1 MGNQLSGIAPSQILS
16 VEHYFSDLS
25 DFEFDCSLG
34 STRFFKVARAKHKE
48 GLCVV
53 KVFAIQ
59 DPSLPL
65 KTYQD
70 QLIQIKNRLVG
81 APNVLPFN
89 YSILTEKASLLIRPF
104 IKDNL
109 YDRIS
114 TRPFLDIIEKK
125 WIVFQLLS
133 ALNQCHSVKVCHGDI
148 KTENVMVTGWNWVLL
163 TDIASF
169 KPAILPEDNPADFN
183 FFFDT
188 SRRRSCYIAPE
199 RFLDSRQADQMLSK
213 GLSSAGNG
221 LRQSNSGDPSLPDMD
236 LVRHQQGNLT
246 PEMDVFSAGCVIAE
260 LFNEGNRLF
269 DLSELLS
276 YRNGDFDPSTT
287 LSKIED
293 SSIKE
298 LVQQMISKDSKSRL
312 SASEFMNKYRG
323 VIFPEQFYTFLKNY
337 MRNFSML
344 PVLTADEKIARIKR
358 DIDQILKELLPT
370 NDADD
375 ISTPD
380 EDGCL
385 VIIVSLLT
393 SCIRNCKYCVS
404 KLTVLELLLKIA
416 RHVSDE
422 IILERLLPYMLFLV
436 NDPLPQV
443 RAQAL
448 KILSQCLQLV
458 RSLPRSDANIFPEY
472 VLPSLSWLT
481 QDQEVIVRIA
491 YAENIAS
498 LAETALKFLE
508 MAQLDYAN
516 QENSEDDDSPIQY
529 QGSYDTELQALHELI
544 QRKVVTLLSDPENIV
559 KQTLLEN
566 GITQLCV
573 FFGRQKANDVLLS
586 HMITFLNDKQ
596 DWQLR
601 GAFFDSIVGVAAY
614 VGWQSLVMLRP
625 LLEQGFSDTEEF
637 VVCKALNALTC
648 LAELGL
654 LQKPTLQELLSEI
667 VPFLCHPNMWIRY
680 GAVGFVAVVAKTLN
694 VADVHCNL
702 LPLLQPFLK
711 QPIVQVDKE
720 VILVSLLKEPIN
732 RSVYDFII
740 KSQHVVGLFDSL
752 QDRQLVRNLCR
763 PGQRPNYHITDEA
776 LVPVFRK
783 LHSQGITEEDEDKLL
798 FLRDII
804 LKLHRAKSSA
814 IEQRENNDEVT
825 KGDVNLKYFTTGKV
839 VTRRHAELV
848 KTNDG
853 KNDSNTSAKKA
864 GSKNRKSVVEQS
876 AMNSEWHHMFGGMES
891 ATIAMVTS
899 RRESVPANAH
909 RPKSPL
915 GKTYSLP
922 TTAGDTKHEGA
933 PSASTGNQ
941 SAAPPRSDSSSQSNK
956 PLTPGP
962 LDFVGQ
968 SPLQARYAKCKL
980 ELRNLVHHKRDQN
993 AADMKEKALLRSVL
1007 AEGNKPVQAR
1017 WQPKGFLVAH
1027 LHEHRA
1033 AVNRVQV
1040 SPDDSHFAT
1049 ASDDGSVKLWDLQKL
1064 DGRSL
1069 INRSRQTHSRPG
1081 CKMKAL
1087 VFCQGSSSIAFASD
1101 EGRIDVIRIEQSSQ
1115 QPSSRTPLFMKKVD
1129 PKEEGMVV
1137 DMAKFETGSQSVL
1150 TYATSHGLINGLDL
1164 RSTKLAWKL
1173 ENEPSHGVITSF
1185 VVGPCHS
1192 WLTVG
1197 TSTGMI
1203 VCWDLRFQLPIT
1215 SLSHPRGARVRRLA
1229 AHPTEQS
1236 WIVSAVQGNN
1246 EVNVWDLETGSRREA
1261 LWASDTPPLSQ
1272 TQVSPHAVHALCT
1285 SRPGTSPYILTAGSD
1300 RRVRLWDLAYPEHS
1314 QMVIGA
1320 ATDKIRNVVLQYK
1333 SRLID
1338 GTDVL
1343 QEVWYNPRQG
1353 SVHEDLPR
1361 RAPEHPPV
1369 GHHECINDIAY
1380 TKLPH
1385 NYIISAGRDGV
1396 LKIWK

>member
-16 VEHYFSDLS
+16 VEHYFSDLP
-25 DFEFDCSLG
+25 DFEFDGSLG
-34 STRFFKVARAKHKE
+34 STRFFKVARAKHRE

-70 QLIQIKNRLVG
+70 QLTDIKNRLAT
-81 APNVLPFN
+81 APNVLPFHH
-89 YSILTEKASLLIRPF
+89 SILTDKASLLMRQF

-114 TRPFLDIIEKK
+114 TRPFLDVIEKK
-125 WIVFQLLS
+125 WIVFQLLC
-133 ALNQCHSVKVCHGDI
+133 ALDQCHSVKVCHGDI

-169 KPAILPEDNPADFN
+169 KPAFLPEDNPADFN

-199 RFLDSRQADQMLSK
+199 RFLDSRQADQLLTRGSVT
-213 GLSSAGNG
+213 AGNG
-221 LRQSNSGDPSLPDMD
+221 DIQSNNGPSLPDMD
-236 LVRHQQGNLT
+236 FVRHQQGTLT
-246 PEMDVFSAGCVIAE
+246 PQMDIFSAGCVIAE

-276 YRNGDFDPSTT
+276 YRNGVYDPTAT
-287 LSKIED
+287 LSLIED
-293 SSIKE
+293 ANIRE
-298 LVQQMISKDSKSRL
+298 LVGQMISKDEKSRL
-312 SASEFMNKYRG
+312 SAAEFMTKYRG

-337 MRNFSML
+337 MSKFSML
-344 PVLTADEKIARIKR
+344 PVLTADEKIGRIKR
-358 DIDQILKELLPT
+358 DIGQILQELLVK
-370 NDADD
+370 
-375 ISTPD
+375 SGGD
-380 EDGCL
+380 EEDVSVKEGCL

-393 SCIRNCKYCVS
+393 SCIRSCKYCVS

-416 RHVSDE
+416 HHVSDD
-422 IILERLLPYMLFLV
+422 IILERLLPYILFLV

-448 KILSQCLQLV
+448 KILTQCLQLV
-458 RSLPRSDANIFPEY
+458 RSMPRSDANIFPEY
-472 VLPSLSWLT
+472 ILPSLSWLT

-508 MAQLDYAN
+508 MAQLDFAN
-516 QENSEDDDSPIQY
+516 QENNEDSDAPIQY

-625 LLEQGFSDTEEF
+625 LLEQGLSDTEEF

-654 LQKPTLQELLSEI
+654 LQKPTLQELVLEI
-667 VPFLCHPNMWIRY
+667 VPFLCHPNMWVRY
-680 GAVGFVAVVAKTLN
+680 GAVGFVTAVARTLN

-711 QPIVQVDKE
+711 QPVVQVDQE

-732 RSVYDFII
+732 RGVYDFII
-740 KSQHVVGLFDSL
+740 RSPHVVSLFDSL
-752 QDRQLVRNLCR
+752 QDRQLFRNLCR
-763 PGQRPNYHITDEA
+763 AGQRPNYPETDEA
-776 LVPVFRK
+776 LVPIFRK

-798 FLRDII
+798 FLKEVI
-804 LKLHRAKSSA
+804 LKLHRAKTSA
-814 IEQRENNDEVT
+814 MEQPDSNEEVMR
-825 KGDVNLKYFTTGKV
+825 GDINLKTLKGGKT
-839 VTRRHAELV
+839 VTRRNAELV
-848 KTNDG
+848 KSTEG
-853 KNDSNTSAKKA
+853 KNDMNSANKKGSAKNK
-864 GSKNRKSVVEQS
+864 KNSNAEQPS
-876 AMNSEWHHMFGGMES
+876 MNPEWHHMFGGAES
-891 ATIAMVTS
+891 AAVALVMA
-899 RRESVPANAH
+899 RRESMPINTN

-915 GKTYSLP
+915 GKTISLP
-922 TTAGDTKHEGA
+922 PAGD
-933 PSASTGNQ
+933 
-941 SAAPPRSDSSSQSNK
+941 SNK
-956 PLTPGP
+956 DQVTLSPPVSRPASIPRPESGSQLKKQSLPVSQEFLTQNPLK
-962 LDFVGQ
+962 
-968 SPLQARYAKCKL
+968 ARYALCKL
-980 ELRNLVHHKRDQN
+980 DLRKLVHHKREQN
-993 AADMKEKALLRSVL
+993 AADMKEKALLGSVL
-1007 AEGNKPVQAR
+1007 AEGSKPVQSR
-1017 WQPKGFLVAH
+1017 WVPKGLLVAH
-1027 LHEHRA
+1027 LHEHKA
-1033 AVNRVQV
+1033 AINRLQV
-1040 SPDDSHFAT
+1040 SSDFTHFAT

-1069 INRSRQTHSRPG
+1069 INKSRQTYTRQG
-1081 CKMKAL
+1081 WKMKAL
-1087 VFCQGSSSIAFASD
+1087 TFCQGSISIACASD
-1101 EGRIDVIRIEQSSQ
+1101 EGTIDVFRIEQGSQ
-1115 QPSSRTPLFMKKVD
+1115 QPNSRLEKRVD
-1129 PKEEGMVV
+1129 PKEEGTVV
-1137 DMAKFETGSQSVL
+1137 ELTQFETGSQSVL
-1150 TYATSHGLINGLDL
+1150 TYATSHGLICGWDL
-1164 RSTKLAWKL
+1164 RSSKLAWKL
-1173 ENEPSHGVITSF
+1173 ENDPSHGVITSF
-1185 VVGPCHS
+1185 VVDPCHS

-1197 TSTGMI
+1197 TSAGI
-1203 VCWDLRFQLPIT
+1203 LVCWDLRFQLPIT

-1229 AHPTEQS
+1229 THPTEQS
-1236 WIVSAVQGNN
+1236 WVVSAVQGNN
-1246 EVNVWDLETGSRREA
+1246 EVTVWDLETGAWRQA
-1261 LWASDTPPLSQ
+1261 LWASHTPPLSQ
-1272 TQVSPHAVHALCT
+1272 TQVSPNAVHALYT
-1285 SRPGTSPYILTAGSD
+1285 SRKDVSPYILTAGSD
-1300 RRVRLWDLAYPEHS
+1300 RRIRLWDLAYPERS
-1314 QMVIGA
+1314 QMVAGV
-1320 ATDKIRNVVLQYK
+1320 ATDNLNGVVLQYK

-1343 QEVWYNPRQG
+1343 QEVYCKPRQG
-1353 SVHEDLPR
+1353 GIHDDLPR
-1361 RAPEHPPV
+1361 RGPDHPPM
-1369 GHHECINDIAY
+1369 GHHECINDIAV
-1380 TKLPH
+1380 TKLPQ

>member
-34 STRFFKVARAKHKE
+34 STRFFKVARAKCRE

-70 QLIQIKNRLVG
+70 QLTEIKNRLAG
-81 APNVLPFN
+81 ASNVLPFHF
-89 YSILTEKASLLIRPF
+89 SILTDKGSLLIRQF
-104 IKDNL
+104 
-109 YDRIS
+109 
-114 TRPFLDIIEKK
+114 
-125 WIVFQLLS
+125 LLS
-133 ALNQCHSVKVCHGDI
+133 ALDQSHSVKVCHGDI

-213 GLSSAGNG
+213 GVLTAVDP
-221 LRQSNSGDPSLPDMD
+221 QSKSKDHSLPDMD
-236 LVRHQQGNLT
+236 FVRHQQGNLT
-246 PEMDVFSAGCVIAE
+246 PEMDIFSAGCVIAE

-276 YRNGDFDPSTT
+276 YRNGDFDPSAT

-293 SSIKE
+293 SNIRE
-298 LVQQMISKDSKSRL
+298 LVEQMISKDPKSRL
-312 SASEFMNKYRG
+312 SAAEFMSKYRG
-323 VIFPEQFYTFLKNY
+323 IIFPEQFYAFLNKY
-337 MRNFSML
+337 MSNFAMP
-344 PVLTADEKIARIKR
+344 PVLTADEKISRIKR

-370 NDADD
+370 NDVHD
-375 ISTPD
+375 ISVRD
-380 EDGCL
+380 KDGCL

-393 SCIRNCKYCVS
+393 SCIRSCKYCVS

-416 RHVSDE
+416 QHVSDE

-436 NDPLPQV
+436 NDSLPQV

-448 KILSQCLQLV
+448 KILSHCLQLV
-458 RSLPRSDANIFPEY
+458 RSVPRSDANIFPEY

-516 QENSEDDDSPIQY
+516 QENNEDDDSPIQY

-614 VGWQSLVMLRP
+614 VGWHSLVMLRP
-625 LLEQGFSDTEEF
+625 LLEQGLSDTEEF
-637 VVCKALNALTC
+637 VVSKALNALTC

-654 LQKPTLQELLSEI
+654 LQKPALRELVSEI

-680 GAVGFVAVVAKTLN
+680 GAVGFVAAVARILN

-711 QPIVQVDKE
+711 QPVVQVDKE

-732 RSVYDFII
+732 RSVYDFIV
-740 KSQHVVGLFDSL
+740 KSQHVISLFDSA
-752 QDRQLVRNLCR
+752 
-763 PGQRPNYHITDEA
+763 GQRPNYHETDEG
-776 LVPVFRK
+776 LIPVFRK

-798 FLRDII
+798 FLRDVI

-814 IEQRENNDEVT
+814 MEQPENNDEVI
-825 KGDVNLKYFTTGKV
+825 KGDLNLKYPATGKV
-839 VTRRHAELV
+839 ITRRHAELV

-853 KNDSNTSAKKA
+853 KNDNNTTAKKG
-864 GSKNRKSVVEQS
+864 GSKNRKTMVEQPG
-876 AMNSEWHHMFGGMES
+876 MNSEWHHMFGAMES
-891 ATIAMVTS
+891 SSVAMVKA
-899 RRESVPANAH
+899 RRESVPANTQ

-915 GKTYSLP
+915 GKTQSLP
-922 TTAGDTKHEGA
+922 LWQQSKNDGTALNGA
-933 PSASTGNQ
+933 Q
-941 SAAPPRSDSSSQSNK
+941 SSAPPRSESNSQSK
-956 PLTPGP
+956 KTSTPGP
-962 LDFVGQ
+962 LEFATQ
-968 SPLQARYAKCKL
+968 IPLQARYARCKL
-980 ELRNLVHHKRDQN
+980 ELRHLVYHKRDHN
-993 AADMKEKALLRSVL
+993 AADMKEKALLGSVL
-1007 AEGNKPVQAR
+1007 AEGNKPI
-1017 WQPKGFLVAH
+1017 QP
-1027 LHEHRA
+1027 RI
-1033 AVNRVQV
+1033 QV
-1040 SPDDSHFAT
+1040 SSDYLLLAS

-1069 INRSRQTHSRPG
+1069 INKSRQTHSRQDW
-1081 CKMKAL
+1081 KMKAL

-1101 EGRIDVIRIEQSSQ
+1101 EGRIDVVRIEHSSQ
-1115 QPSSRTPLFMKKVD
+1115 QISNRNVLYLKKVD
-1129 PKEEGMVV
+1129 PKEEGL
-1137 DMAKFETGSQSVL
+1137 SILS
-1150 TYATSHGLINGLDL
+1150 YATSHGLICGLDL
-1164 RSTKLAWKL
+1164 RSSQLAWKL
-1173 ENEPSHGVITSF
+1173 ENEPSHGVITTF
-1185 VVGPCHS
+1185 AVDPCHS

-1197 TSTGMI
+1197 TSSGMI

-1215 SLSHPRGARVRRLA
+1215 NLSHPRGAQVRRLST
-1229 AHPTEQS
+1229 HPTEQS

-1246 EVNVWDLETGSRREA
+1246 EVT
-1261 LWASDTPPLSQ
+1261 
-1272 TQVSPHAVHALCT
+1272 VSPYAVHALCT
-1285 SRPGTSPYILTAGSD
+1285 SRPDTSPYILTAGSD
-1300 RRVRLWDLAYPEHS
+1300 RRIRLWDLAYPEHS
-1314 QMVIGA
+1314 QMVMGA
-1320 ATDKIRNVVLQYK
+1320 ATDVVRNFVLQYK

-1343 QEVWYNPRQG
+1343 QEVFCNSRQG

-1361 RAPEHPPV
+1361 RGPEHPPV
-1369 GHHECINDIAY
+1369 GHHECINDIAF
-1380 TKLPH
+1380 TKLPQ
-1385 NYIISAGRDGV
+1385 NYIISAARDGV
-1396 LKIWK
+1396 IKIWK

>member
-1 MGNQLSGIAPSQILS
+1 M
-16 VEHYFSDLS
+16 
-25 DFEFDCSLG
+25 
-34 STRFFKVARAKHKE
+34 
-48 GLCVV
+48 

-70 QLIQIKNRLVG
+70 QLNDIRSRLVG
-81 APNVLPFN
+81 APNVLPFHH
-89 YSILTEKASLLIRPF
+89 SILTDKASLLIRQF

-114 TRPFLDIIEKK
+114 TRPFLDVIEKK

-133 ALNQCHSVKVCHGDI
+133 ALDQCHSMKVCHGDI

-169 KPAILPEDNPADFN
+169 KPAFLPEDNPADFN

-199 RFLDSRQADQMLSK
+199 RFLDSRQADQMLVR
-213 GLSSAGNG
+213 GLSTSGNG
-221 LRQSNSGDPSLPDMD
+221 DAQSNSADPSLPDMD
-236 LVRHQQGNLT
+236 LVRHQQGHLT
-246 PEMDVFSAGCVIAE
+246 PEMDIFSAGCVIAE

-276 YRNGDFDPSTT
+276 YRNGDYDPTAT

-293 SSIKE
+293 ASIRE
-298 LVQQMISKDSKSRL
+298 LVEQMISKDPKSRL
-312 SASEFMNKYRG
+312 SAVEFMNKYRG
-323 VIFPEQFYTFLKNY
+323 VIFPEQFYIFLRNY
-337 MRNFSML
+337 MSKFAML
-344 PVLTADEKIARIKR
+344 PVLTADEKISRIKR
-358 DIDQILKELLPT
+358 DIEQILKQLLPT

-375 ISTPD
+375 PTTVD
-380 EDGCL
+380 KDGCL

-393 SCIRNCKYCVS
+393 SCIRSCKYCVS

-422 IILERLLPYMLFLV
+422 IILERLLPYMLFSV
-436 NDPLPQV
+436 NDSLPQV

-448 KILSQCLQLV
+448 KILTQCLQLV
-458 RSLPRSDANIFPEY
+458 RSMPRNDANICPEY

-516 QENSEDDDSPIQY
+516 QENNDDDDAPIQY
-529 QGSYDTELQALHELI
+529 QGSYDTELQALHEVI
-544 QRKVVTLLSDPENIV
+544 QRKVVTLLSDPQNIV

-625 LLEQGFSDTEEF
+625 LLEQGLSDTEEF

-654 LQKPTLQELLSEI
+654 LQKPTLQELVSEI

-680 GAVGFVAVVAKTLN
+680 GAVGFVAAVARTLN

-711 QPIVQVDKE
+711 QPVVQVDKE

-740 KSQHVVGLFDSL
+740 KSPHVVSLFDSL

-763 PGQRPNYHITDEA
+763 AGQRPNYHETDEV

-798 FLRDII
+798 FLREII

-814 IEQRENNDEVT
+814 MEQPESNDEMI
-825 KGDVNLKYFTTGKV
+825 KGDINLKYLHVGKT

-853 KNDSNTSAKKA
+853 KNDSNVAAKK
-864 GSKNRKSVVEQS
+864 GTSKNRKSTVEQS
-876 AMNSEWHHMFGGMES
+876 AMNPEWHHMFGGMENAS
-891 ATIAMVTS
+891 VAMVMA
-899 RRESVPANAH
+899 RRESVPVNGN

-915 GKTYSLP
+915 GKTLSSPPAAADNKNDGASLSP
-922 TTAGDTKHEGA
+922 TGTQSTAL
-933 PSASTGNQ
+933 
-941 SAAPPRSDSSSQSNK
+941 PRPDSSSQLKKQSA
-956 PLTPGP
+956 PGP
-962 LDFVGQ
+962 QEFVAQ
-968 SPLQARYAKCKL
+968 SPLQARYAMCKL
-980 ELRNLVHHKRDQN
+980 QLRNLVHHKRDQN
-993 AADMKEKALLRSVL
+993 AADMKEKALLGSVL

-1017 WQPKGFLVAH
+1017 WQPKGILVAH
-1027 LHEHRA
+1027 LHEHKA
-1033 AVNRVQV
+1033 AINRIQV
-1040 SPDDSHFAT
+1040 SPDCSHFAT

-1069 INRSRQTHSRPG
+1069 INKSRQTHSRQG
-1081 CKMKAL
+1081 WKIKAL
-1087 VFCQGSSSIAFASD
+1087 VFCQGSSSIAYASD
-1101 EGRIDVIRIEQSSQ
+1101 EGRIDVCRIEQSSQ
-1115 QPSSRTPLFMKKVD
+1115 QSKLQVYQTKVD
-1129 PKEEGMVV
+1129 PKEEGIVV
-1137 DMAKFETGSQSVL
+1137 DMAQFETGSQSVL
-1150 TYATSHGLINGLDL
+1150 TYATSHGLVCGLDL
-1164 RSTKLAWKL
+1164 RSSKLAWKL
-1173 ENEPSHGVITSF
+1173 ENDPSHGVITSF
-1185 VVGPCHS
+1185 IVDPCHS

-1197 TSTGMI
+1197 TSSGMM

-1215 SLSHPRGARVRRLA
+1215 NLSHPRGARVRRLA
-1229 AHPTEQS
+1229 THPIEQS
-1236 WIVSAVQGNN
+1236 WVVAAVQGNN
-1246 EVNVWDLETGSRREA
+1246 EVTVWDLETGARRQA
-1261 LWASDTPPLSQ
+1261 LWASHTPPLSQ
-1272 TQVSPHAVHALCT
+1272 TQVSPYAVHALCT
-1285 SRPGTSPYILTAGSD
+1285 SKPDTSPYILTAGSD
-1300 RRVRLWDLAYPEHS
+1300 RRIRLWDLAYPEHS
-1314 QMVIGA
+1314 QMVVGA
-1320 ATDKIRNVVLQYK
+1320 ATDNLTNVVLQYK

-1343 QEVWYNPRQG
+1343 QEVYCNPRQG
-1353 SVHEDLPR
+1353 GVHEDLPR
-1361 RAPEHPPV
+1361 RGPDHPPV
-1369 GHHECINDIAY
+1369 GHHECINDIAF

-1385 NYIISAGRDGV
+1385 NYVISAGRDGV
-1396 LKIWK
+1396 VKIWK

>member
-16 VEHYFSDLS
+16 VEHYFSDLP
-25 DFEFDCSLG
+25 DIEFDGSLG
-34 STRFFKVARAKHKE
+34 STRFFKVARAKHRE

-70 QLIQIKNRLVG
+70 QLTNIKNRLVT
-81 APNVLPFN
+81 APNVLPFHH
-89 YSILTEKASLLIRPF
+89 SILTDKASLLIRQF

-114 TRPFLDIIEKK
+114 TRPFLDVVEKK

-133 ALNQCHSVKVCHGDI
+133 ALDQCHSVKVCHGDI

-169 KPAILPEDNPADFN
+169 KPAFLPEDNPADFN

-199 RFLDSRQADQMLSK
+199 RFLDSRQADQL
-213 GLSSAGNG
+213 LARSSVTAGNSDS
-221 LRQSNSGDPSLPDMD
+221 QSNNASDPSLPDID
-236 LVRHQQGNLT
+236 LVRHQQGALT
-246 PEMDVFSAGCVIAE
+246 PEMDIFSVGCVIAE

-276 YRNGDFDPSTT
+276 YRNGHYDPTVT
-287 LSKIED
+287 LSNIED
-293 SSIKE
+293 VNIRE
-298 LVQQMISKDSKSRL
+298 LVGQMISKDSKSRL
-312 SASEFMNKYRG
+312 SAAEFMKKYRG

-337 MRNFSML
+337 MSKFAML
-344 PVLTADEKIARIKR
+344 PVLTADEKISRIKR
-358 DIDQILKELLPT
+358 DIEQILKELLLT
-370 NDADD
+370 KD
-375 ISTPD
+375 TED
-380 EDGCL
+380 ETTLDKDGCL

-393 SCIRNCKYCVS
+393 SCIRSCKYCVS

-416 RHVSDE
+416 HHVGDD
-422 IILERLLPYMLFLV
+422 IILERLLPYILYLV

-448 KILSQCLQLV
+448 KILTQSLQLV
-458 RSLPRSDANIFPEY
+458 RSMPRSDANIFPEY

-508 MAQLDYAN
+508 MAQLDFAN
-516 QENSEDDDSPIQY
+516 QESNDDDDSPIQY

-625 LLEQGFSDTEEF
+625 LLEQGLSDTEEF

-654 LQKPTLQELLSEI
+654 LQKPTLQELVSEI

-680 GAVGFVAVVAKTLN
+680 GAVGFVAAVARTLN
-694 VADVHCNL
+694 IADVHCNL
-702 LPLLQPFLK
+702 LPLLRPFLK
-711 QPIVQVDKE
+711 QPVVQVDQE

-732 RSVYDFII
+732 RGVYDFII
-740 KSQHVVGLFDSL
+740 RSPHVASLFDSL

-763 PGQRPNYHITDEA
+763 AGQRPNYPETVES

-798 FLRDII
+798 FLREVI
-804 LKLHRAKSSA
+804 LKLHRAKTSA
-814 IEQRENNDEVT
+814 MEQPENNDEVI
-825 KGDVNLKYFTTGKV
+825 KGDINIKNLHVGKT

-848 KTNDG
+848 KSTEG
-853 KNDSNTSAKKA
+853 KNDSNTTAKKG
-864 GSKNRKSVVEQS
+864 GSKNKKAPMVEPA
-876 AMNSEWHHMFGGMES
+876 AMNPEWHHMFGGAENASVALVM
-891 ATIAMVTS
+891 A
-899 RRESVPANAH
+899 RRESLPATAH

-915 GKTYSLP
+915 GKTFSLP
-922 TTAGDTKHEGA
+922 VGVDNKNEPTPLGSAGTQPA
-933 PSASTGNQ
+933 TL
-941 SAAPPRSDSSSQSNK
+941 PRTDASSQSK
-956 PLTPGP
+956 KQSAPAPVE
-962 LDFVGQ
+962 FVTQ
-968 SPLQARYAKCKL
+968 NPLQARYAMCKL
-980 ELRNLVHHKRDQN
+980 QLKNLVHHKREQN
-993 AADMKEKALLRSVL
+993 AADMKEKTLLGSVL
-1007 AEGNKPVQAR
+1007 AERSKPIPPR
-1017 WQPKGFLVAH
+1017 WYPRGLLVAH
-1027 LHEHRA
+1027 LHEHKA
-1033 AVNRVQV
+1033 AINRLQV
-1040 SPDDSHFAT
+1040 SPDYSHFAT

-1069 INRSRQTHSRPG
+1069 INKSRQTYSRQG
-1081 CKMKAL
+1081 WKMKAL
-1087 VFCQGSSSIAFASD
+1087 VFCQGSSSIACASD
-1101 EGRIDVIRIEQSSQ
+1101 EGTIDVFRIEQNSQ
-1115 QPSSRTPLFMKKVD
+1115 QPNSRLQIN
-1129 PKEEGMVV
+1129 PKQEGTVV
-1137 DMAKFETGSQSVL
+1137 ELTQFETGSQSVL
-1150 TYATSHGLINGLDL
+1150 TYATSHGLICGWDL
-1164 RSTKLAWKL
+1164 RSSKLAWKL
-1173 ENEPSHGVITSF
+1173 ENDPAHGVITSF
-1185 VVGPCHS
+1185 VVDPCHS

-1197 TSTGMI
+1197 TSAGML

-1215 SLSHPRGARVRRLA
+1215 NLSHPRGARVRRLA
-1229 AHPTEQS
+1229 THPIEQS
-1236 WIVSAVQGNN
+1236 WVVSAVQGNN
-1246 EVNVWDLETGSRREA
+1246 EVTVWDLETGARRQA
-1261 LWASDTPPLSQ
+1261 LWASHTPPLSQ
-1272 TQVSPHAVHALCT
+1272 TQVSPNAVHALCT
-1285 SRPGTSPYILTAGSD
+1285 SRQDTSPFILTAGSD
-1300 RRVRLWDLAYPEHS
+1300 RRIRLWDLAYPEHS
-1314 QMVIGA
+1314 QMVAGA
-1320 ATDKIRNVVLQYK
+1320 ATDNLNNVVLQYK

-1343 QEVWYNPRQG
+1343 QEVYCKSRQG
-1353 SVHEDLPR
+1353 GIHEDLPR
-1361 RAPEHPPV
+1361 RGPDNPPM
-1369 GHHECINDIAY
+1369 GHHECINDIAV
-1380 TKLPH
+1380 TKLPQ
-1385 NYIISAGRDGV
+1385 NYIISAGREGV

>member
-16 VEHYFSDLS
+16 VEHYFTDLA
-25 DFEFDCSLG
+25 DFEFDGSLG
-34 STRFFKVARAKHKE
+34 STRFFKVARAKHRE

-70 QLIQIKNRLVG
+70 QLTDIKNRLAT
-81 APNVLPFN
+81 APNVLPFHH
-89 YSILTEKASLLIRPF
+89 SILTDKASLLMRQF

-114 TRPFLDIIEKK
+114 TRPFLDVIEKK
-125 WIVFQLLS
+125 WIVFQLLC
-133 ALNQCHSVKVCHGDI
+133 ALDQCHSVKVCHGDI

-169 KPAILPEDNPADFN
+169 KPAFLPEDNPADFN

-199 RFLDSRQADQMLSK
+199 RFLDSRQADQLVTRGSVT
-213 GLSSAGNG
+213 AGNG
-221 LRQSNSGDPSLPDMD
+221 DNQSNGDPSLPDMD
-236 LVRHQQGNLT
+236 FVLHQQGILT
-246 PEMDVFSAGCVIAE
+246 PEMDIFSAGCVIAE

-276 YRNGDFDPSTT
+276 YRNGVYDPTAT
-287 LSKIED
+287 LSNIED
-293 SSIKE
+293 ANIRE
-298 LVQQMISKDSKSRL
+298 LVGQMISKDAKSRL
-312 SASEFMNKYRG
+312 SAAEFMKKYRG

-337 MRNFSML
+337 MSKFSML
-344 PVLTADEKIARIKR
+344 PVLTADEKIGRIKR
-358 DIDQILKELLPT
+358 DIGQILQELLVKT
-370 NDADD
+370 DA
-375 ISTPD
+375 SE
-380 EDGCL
+380 EDTSVKEGCL

-393 SCIRNCKYCVS
+393 SCIRSCKYCVS

-416 RHVSDE
+416 HHVSDD
-422 IILERLLPYMLFLV
+422 IILERLLPYILFLV

-448 KILSQCLQLV
+448 KILTQCLQLV
-458 RSLPRSDANIFPEY
+458 RSMPRSDANIFPEY
-472 VLPSLSWLT
+472 ILPSLSWLT

-508 MAQLDYAN
+508 MAQLDFAN
-516 QENSEDDDSPIQY
+516 QENDEDNDAPIQY

-625 LLEQGFSDTEEF
+625 LLEQGLSDTEEF
-637 VVCKALNALTC
+637 VMCKALNALTC

-654 LQKPTLQELLSEI
+654 LQKPTLQELVSEI
-667 VPFLCHPNMWIRY
+667 VPFLCHPNMWVRY
-680 GAVGFVAVVAKTLN
+680 GAVGFVAAVARTLN
-694 VADVHCNL
+694 IADVHCTL

-711 QPIVQVDKE
+711 QPIVQVDQE

-732 RSVYDFII
+732 RGVYDFII
-740 KSQHVVGLFDSL
+740 RSPHVASLFDSL

-763 PGQRPNYHITDEA
+763 VGQRPNYPETVEA
-776 LVPVFRK
+776 LVPIFRK

-798 FLRDII
+798 FLREVI
-804 LKLHRAKSSA
+804 LKLHRAKTSAMEQPDSS
-814 IEQRENNDEVT
+814 EEVM
-825 KGDVNLKYFTTGKV
+825 KGDINLKTLNGGKA

-848 KTNDG
+848 KSIEG
-853 KNDSNTSAKKA
+853 KNDMNTANKKGNAKNKKTSA
-864 GSKNRKSVVEQS
+864 SEQPS
-876 AMNSEWHHMFGGMES
+876 MNPEWHHMFGGAES
-891 ATIAMVTS
+891 AAVALVMA
-899 RRESVPANAH
+899 RRESMPINTH

-915 GKTYSLP
+915 GKTFSLP
-922 TTAGDTKHEGA
+922 PAGD
-933 PSASTGNQ
+933 
-941 SAAPPRSDSSSQSNK
+941 SNK
-956 PLTPGP
+956 EQVTLSPPVTLPVTMPRP
-962 LDFVGQ
+962 ESSTQLKRQSLPVSQEFVSQ
-968 SPLQARYAKCKL
+968 SPLQARYALCKL
-980 ELRNLVHHKRDQN
+980 ELKKLVYHKRDQN
-993 AADMKEKALLRSVL
+993 AADMKEKALLGRVL
-1007 AEGNKPVQAR
+1007 AEGSKPVQSR
-1017 WQPKGFLVAH
+1017 WVPKGLLVAH
-1027 LHEHRA
+1027 LHEHKA
-1033 AVNRVQV
+1033 AINRLQV
-1040 SPDDSHFAT
+1040 SSDFTHFAT

-1069 INRSRQTHSRPG
+1069 INKSRQTYTRQG
-1081 CKMKAL
+1081 WKMKAL
-1087 VFCQGSSSIAFASD
+1087 TFCQGSISIACASD
-1101 EGRIDVIRIEQSSQ
+1101 EGTIDVFRIEQGSQ
-1115 QPSSRTPLFMKKVD
+1115 QPNSRLEKRVD
-1129 PKEEGMVV
+1129 PKEEGTVV
-1137 DMAKFETGSQSVL
+1137 ELTQFETGSQSVL
-1150 TYATSHGLINGLDL
+1150 TYATSHGLICGWDL
-1164 RSTKLAWKL
+1164 RSSKLAWKL
-1173 ENEPSHGVITSF
+1173 ENNPSHGVITSF
-1185 VVGPCHS
+1185 VVDPCHS

-1197 TSTGMI
+1197 TSAGML

-1215 SLSHPRGARVRRLA
+1215 NLSHPRGARVRRLA
-1229 AHPTEQS
+1229 THPTEQS
-1236 WIVSAVQGNN
+1236 LVVSAVQGNN
-1246 EVNVWDLETGSRREA
+1246 EVTVWDLETGAWRQA
-1261 LWASDTPPLSQ
+1261 LWASHTPPLSQ

-1285 SRPGTSPYILTAGSD
+1285 SRKDVSPYILTAGSD
-1300 RRVRLWDLAYPEHS
+1300 RRIRLWDLVYPESS
-1314 QMVIGA
+1314 QMVAGA
-1320 ATDKIRNVVLQYK
+1320 ATDNLNNVVLQYK

-1343 QEVWYNPRQG
+1343 QEVYCKPRQG
-1353 SVHEDLPR
+1353 GIHEDLPR
-1361 RAPEHPPV
+1361 RGPDHPPM
-1369 GHHECINDIAY
+1369 GHRECINDIAV
-1380 TKLPH
+1380 TKLPQ

-1396 LKIWK
+1396 LKLWK